1 VPDERLLREQDDQ
14 PMNDRERASVV
25 DVMHRGVISCPGES
39 SALTAA
45 RVMAAHRIH
54 CVVVVGADRAPRL
67 ITDMDVA
74 GAIYDEQLETLSADD
89 LSRPSPLL
97 RPEDTLAFALERMH
111 EHATSHAVVV
121 GSSLR
126 LLGVIAVLDVV
137 EWILRKSPQPDQ
149 GEAPMPTPRA
159 KPTLWA

>member
-1 VPDERLLREQDDQ
+1 
-14 PMNDRERASVV
+14 MNERERARVV
-25 DVMHRGVISCPGES
+25 DVMHRGVISCAGES

-54 CVVVVGADRAPRL
+54 CVVVLGADRVPRL
-67 ITDMDVA
+67 VTEMDIA

-89 LSRPSPLL
+89 LSRPSPLV

-111 EHATSHAVVV
+111 EYGISHAVVV

-137 EWILRKSPQPDQ
+137 EWMLRRSPQSDR
-149 GEAPMPTPRA
+149 GDAPMSTPRA
-159 KPTLWA
+159 KPKLWA